1 MEVQLPQKRAAS
13 EELEFADGPIQPPQ
27 KRAASEEPDVQDAAG
42 IVYTLLD
49 DGRFEITRNTHKL
62 IIYQDAV
69 QCVQS
74 SNKLRNLQIDGKGY
88 ICSGYTP
95 LHRIVGDAFC
105 LTDKQVRAQYPEHF
119 KAHPNDRTVIMHL
132 DNDNLNFNIDNLER
146 GPQMLNNYMKM
157 RQPKKNGNGYVGI
170 VKVNKKLEVTKT
182 VATLEEAKHAMDI
195 LKMQK
200 MLPELRSFILK
211 HAMHKPAAYA
221 EHYTSVE
228 TLLARAPM
236 YVKEARKPQKPRES
250 KNTYVPFRT
259 LDEARKALTAEQMQI
274 IDEILALP
282 NVVPFDAALDVVL
295 LYIGSFGKQIVQLM
309 EYLCYVEHLEKTR
322 PMMQHTDGYI
332 SISIGNSLHYI
343 HNVVL
348 GRKLNQSMVDGKQGG
363 HGWGK
368 TLDNRKRVLKP
379 QDVNENMSERGQADA
394 KSVPGVVGVIKLKNG
409 KFGAQIQSFFQ
420 RNDTVNL
427 GTFET
432 VEEASA
438 AYQFAHTNKAQLVE
452 TCKDLEN
459 RNAELRMRC
468 IAKRV

>member
-1 MEVQLPQKRAAS
+1 M
-13 EELEFADGPIQPPQ
+13 
-27 KRAASEEPDVQDAAG
+27 
-42 IVYTLLD
+42 
-49 DGRFEITRNTHKL
+49 N
-62 IIYQDAV
+62 
-69 QCVQS
+69 
-74 SNKLRNLQIDGKGY
+74 
-88 ICSGYTP
+88 
-95 LHRIVGDAFC
+95 
-105 LTDKQVRAQYPEHF
+105 DK
-119 KAHPNDRTVIMHL
+119 
-132 DNDNLNFNIDNLER
+132 LNFNIDNLER

-157 RQPKKNGNGYVGI
+157 RQPKKKGDKYVGI
-170 VKVNKKLEVTKT
+170 VTVNNKPEVTKT
-182 VATLEEAKHAMDI
+182 VATVEEAKHATDI

-228 TLLARAPM
+228 TLLARAPL
-236 YVKEARKPQKPRES
+236 YAKEARKPQKPRES

-259 LDEARKALTAEQMQI
+259 LDEAREALTAEQMKI

-282 NVVPFDAALDVVL
+282 NVEPFDVGLDIVL

-309 EYLCYVEHLEKTR
+309 EYLCYVEHLEKIR
-322 PMMQHTDGYI
+322 PAMLTNTDGYI
-332 SISIGNSLHYI
+332 QVKIGNSLHYI

-348 GRKLNQSMVDGKQGG
+348 GRPLNQSAVDGKQGG

-368 TLDNRKRVLKP
+368 TLDNRKRILKP
-379 QDVNENMSERGQADA
+379 QDVNKNISERGQADA
-394 KSVPGVVGVIKLKNG
+394 KSVPGVVGVYMRKNG
-409 KFGAQIQSFFQ
+409 KFGAQIGSFFQ
-420 RNDTVNL
+420 RADQVWL

-452 TCKDLEN
+452 TCKDMDH

-468 IAKRV
+468 LAKRV